1 MLMLM
6 QIYIHHLNVFLSKLN
21 KLKLFMGQTFSLFIR
36 RDKRV
41 SRCVTISINSHS
53 KCRHYFSKYYSIFN
67 IEGVN
72 RCRSEV

>member
-6 QIYIHHLNVFLSKLN
+6 QEYNYHLNVFNSKLK

-53 KCRHYFSKYYSIFN
+53 KGRHYFIKYYFIKN
-67 IEGVN
+67 Y
-72 RCRSEV
+72 